1 MFTNEFEF
9 DSTVTTVLDEE
20 NSFEDVKLVICD
32 DLVYLEQW
40 NDEFESDLIVISHQQ
55 WYEILKA
62 MNLPEGSYVYR

>member
-62 MNLPEGSYVYR
+62 MKLPEGAYVYR